1 MYNPFQIEALLA
13 QKHTNKNL
21 KNHTKSDLTFRLIP
35 SARNCL
41 KWDTFHEFQKNL
53 SIFMYSTIVKLAT
66 QDFSFLLDL
75 S

>member
-1 MYNPFQIEALLA
+1 MYNYFEIDALLA
-13 QKHTNKNL
+13 QKPSNKDL
-21 KNHTKSDLTFRLIP
+21 KIQTKPDLTFRLIP

-41 KWDTFHEFQKNL
+41 KWDTFHEFQENL
-53 SIFMYSTIVKLAT
+53 SIYMYSTIVKLAT